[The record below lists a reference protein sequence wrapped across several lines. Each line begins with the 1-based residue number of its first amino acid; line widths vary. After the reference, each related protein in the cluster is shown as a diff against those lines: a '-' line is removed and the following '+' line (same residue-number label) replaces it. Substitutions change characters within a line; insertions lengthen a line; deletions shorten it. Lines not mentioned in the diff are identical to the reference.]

1 MSWANITAQRHRT
14 QGVAD
19 FGFFDRGPANGILSG
34 RFTDRY
40 ESNTAAGFQTLTHIN
55 SFLID
60 IGDVRY
66 WPSIAHDGSSIDESG
81 ILEGQEFD
89 ELLSISPLGYVLVT
103 TTCNL
108 VLMQLQLQSGRHSI
122 VHRAVRPPSGFLG
135 GFGKRFASIIIG
147 SSGQDRENVRLR
159 I

>member
-1 MSWANITAQRHRT
+1 M
-14 QGVAD
+14 
-19 FGFFDRGPANGILSG
+19 
-34 RFTDRY
+34 
-40 ESNTAAGFQTLTHIN
+40 
-55 SFLID
+55 ID

-147 SSGQDRENVRLR
+147 SSGQDRENVRLH